1 MAYKYGNMDG
11 LAGSYINPYS
21 GRYNPNSQYSILA
34 AQNAEFGDYGTQ
46 ATNKALVSNP
56 NLPTTGSTG
65 GGTGL
70 FGLKDSTWGNI
81 GTAGQLG
88 LGLANTLTA
97 MRQLELQKDA
107 FAFNK
112 DMKNKEYAM
121 AKDAYDRNV
130 ARAASIGEQMRKG
143 QVS

>member
-1 MAYKYGNMDG
+1 MENDYWYISGASPKRDAG
-11 LAGSYINPYS
+11 LAASY
-21 GRYNPNSQYSILA
+21 QQW
-34 AQNAEFGDYGTQ
+34 QNAVNPSSAPTWK
-46 ATNKALVSNP
+46 NSVSAFDKGLD
-56 NLPTTGSTG
+56 LPTTNTNLNTSD
-65 GGTGL
+65 TGL
-70 FGLKDSTWGNI
+70 FGLKNTTWGNI

-107 FAFNK
+107 FRFNK